1 MYLYSAVLSD
11 NVGISIKNENLLT
24 GLRLL
29 TPTVSM
35 APNSGGAT
43 GWTGG
48 DESPPF
54 VTEANFL
61 IRPNPVRKGG
71 GGGYDSGIKSRNTG
85 LGKFQNKRHSC
96 SNIYINM

>member
-1 MYLYSAVLSD
+1 MACCMTMLY
-11 NVGISIKNENLLT
+11 GEKIK
-24 GLRLL
+24 
-29 TPTVSM
+29 V
-35 APNSGGAT
+35 ASGGAT

-71 GGGYDSGIKSRNTG
+71 GYDSGIKSRNTG

-96 SNIYINM
+96 SNIYINMQLAPLSTAAIFHGDAQLGC